1 MPYKP
6 PRNFSTTND
15 LNLASTKGTGLI
27 GAMTSDGKGYKRA
40 AAPRGETED
49 GIARTF
55 ANFSSN

>member
-1 MPYKP
+1 
-6 PRNFSTTND
+6 